1 MGVMVFLFISE
12 LCRSSLATFYV
23 RSNKF
28 RALGKLVSDGH
39 SDSPQSF
46 SFSFSLSHEVATA
59 PAGMRSDINKN
70 TAKTNLHLYC
80 LEVGTLLSLCSVKF
94 LNELLPQCSNSD
106 YDVFE
111 AQRNKHISIFY
122 YSLGVNGSLV
132 GYDYHS
138 ERLLRVQQQLFA
150 SGGGE

>member
-1 MGVMVFLFISE
+1 MMVFLFISE
-12 LCRSSLATFYV
+12 LCRSSLTTFYV

-46 SFSFSLSHEVATA
+46 SFSFSPSHEVATA

-70 TAKTNLHLYC
+70 TANTHLHLYW

-111 AQRNKHISIFY
+111 AQRNKHISASSITWGL
-122 YSLGVNGSLV
+122 YSSGV
-132 GYDYHS
+132 
-138 ERLLRVQQQLFA
+138 
-150 SGGGE
+150 